1 MEWFLNEQP
10 LLFKSNYGPVYDHGF
25 LSLAIT
31 KVTRQRVRE
40 RDRGGQSQKILT
52 DNYWAKYS
60 TTISIS
66 YVFISTSLILMDW
79 LYSSA
84 LLYYK

>member
-31 KVTRQRVRE
+31 KVTRQRVRQRE
-40 RDRGGQSQKILT
+40 RGTETEDIEL
-52 DNYWAKYS
+52 
-60 TTISIS
+60 
-66 YVFISTSLILMDW
+66 
-79 LYSSA
+79 
-84 LLYYK
+84 